1 MNMLGSIPHQNSVF
15 IIYLLE
21 DEQEL
26 SLGMLD
32 MSPTYLYFLIVPYAI
47 LLSTLDVLYA
57 LICYFMYYFWD

>member
-1 MNMLGSIPHQNSVF
+1 MDLNIHATIKKNHIEIMPSSTRIKNSVF

-32 MSPTYLYFLIVPYAI
+32 MSPTYL
-47 LLSTLDVLYA
+47 
-57 LICYFMYYFWD
+57 